1 MSDLSF
7 LVLLNLEG
15 LTTLINWAILIVH
28 ALLHLLI
35 ATEVAMGMA
44 ETSEKVSLQACDE
57 EAKLPPCD
65 WSWGLHAPELP
76 SNLLGRGITIPLP
89 GKHCVVHEDDDPW
102 EGFVPSREISYDENP
117 WDENPWAA
125 DAQEITLERL
135 VGANFS
141 AFKRQLEASPLRLFL
156 TRNEWRGCGRR
167 TLFIEG
173 QSGYLEYTP
182 FKAII
187 QEENEL
193 LWKVFSVLD
202 EADPMLRYF
211 DLDTVEVPCP
221 TLAEEVSA
229 MIQAKIPFP
238 DYGDFDF
245 GEVGLPEIEAV

>member
-7 LVLLNLEG
+7 MLLLNFEG
-15 LTTLINWAILIVH
+15 LSALIQWALLIVH
-28 ALLHLLI
+28 AFLLLI

-44 ETSEKVSLQACDE
+44 ETSEKVSS
-57 EAKLPPCD
+57 KLPPCD

-89 GKHCVVHEDDDPW
+89 RVVVLVDDDPW
-102 EGFVPSREISYDENP
+102 EGFVPSEEVSVAAAKARGWPYDENP
-117 WDENPWAA
+117 FWEEASSLPL
-125 DAQEITLERL
+125 ETLVE
-135 VGANFS
+135 ANFS
-141 AFKRQLEASPLRLFL
+141 AFKGHLKASPLRLFL
-156 TRNEWRGCGRR
+156 TRDEWRGCGRR

-238 DYGDFDF
+238 DYGDFDL
-245 GEVGLPEIEAV
+245 GEVNIPEIEAV